1 MTCRCADGEN
11 ATLSEFEEVLK
22 AMKMSSLIPLAPRIF
37 DLFDN
42 NRDGTVDMRE
52 ILCGFSSLKN
62 SKGDDAL
69 RLCFQVQN
77 SFMSGKKSTISHFLN
92 SSSPKLTELKVF
104 LFSNHDQMYDTDGSG
119 CISKEEV
126 ASMLRVISLPYSL
139 FKQ

>member
-1 MTCRCADGEN
+1 MVPLVPLIYSNFDVLLAVGRCANRDN

-22 AMKMSSLIPLAPRIF
+22 AMNMPSLIPLAPRIF

-69 RLCFQVQN
+69 RLCFQVN
-77 SFMSGKKSTISHFLN
+77 SLWLIQSKDICMTIGVREFINRSIHN
-92 SSSPKLTELKVF
+92 IVTKCN
-104 LFSNHDQMYDTDGSG
+104 FS
-119 CISKEEV
+119 I
-126 ASMLRVISLPYSL
+126 
-139 FKQ
+139 